1 MAEDKKT
8 FIQGK
13 MNQDIDD
20 RILPNGEYR
29 SAQNI
34 QVTTSEDSDVGSI
47 QNVLG
52 NTVVDNSILKT
63 YDGVETIGCFFDEKN
78 NRIFYFVTNYTCENS
93 NLTGLVGG
101 DNGPTTAEQADNNDL
116 FCGIF
121 MVTNADAVNL
131 PSTPTLLVHGL
142 FLNFS
147 KTHLITGV
155 NLIDDLLFFTDGLNQ
170 PRKINIKIAADNQPN
185 LEQNE
190 QGHYNTEDKISVAK
204 FAPFMPPLLL
214 DHETTT
220 LNNNPQATVTDD
232 NGNITNVDPTSSME
246 LSTQNDFPEDFLRE
260 KFVRFSYRYRFI
272 DGEYSTIAPFT
283 QICFIPK
290 TTSYNITQL
299 QKVFKKGEV
308 YFQDSNGV
316 ADGMVNNVTAV
327 NLNIILPSKKIT
339 TDFDINAIEILYKE
353 SDNNL
358 IRAIELK
365 DINDISSSSG
375 VFQYKYKS
383 TLPYKTLPEDQ
394 LTRVYDNVP
403 LSAKAQ
409 EIISNRIVYGNYV
422 ENRKLPNQPNLAG
435 LNFSVGLDVKYDT
448 TNTFGNANFN
458 NYYLHKEY
466 PFHSIK
472 QRRTYEVGVVLS
484 DRFGRQS
491 PVLTSTSGLSSINVS
506 AKNNLFHSSS
516 WDTGLP
522 GNVNSPGGVVSNN
535 SPGNENYCG
544 DALTITFNEAIP
556 NAYAKSTLIPINND
570 SVSTVTYANNVYKT
584 IFATDPNLQGGGQL
598 GTGVVLGNLYY
609 YAEDSIPTIGVTD
622 FIYLDSTLQNV
633 LTGQSVVYIHTGF
646 SISNNLTS
654 LHEIILNTTTGA
666 VEVINI
672 VTESIFQGNLLGA
685 QTPVL
690 IATSGTEVNTT
701 NATVAVTPFQD
712 AVVID
717 GIGTVFHL
725 SIKNFVITDAFSVGE
740 YLKGQDTDFVEILG
754 IQESGSSFP
763 FDQGLNIFT
772 SGPASLSYKNY
783 TGDLSSPVFDTEDV
797 EKYAFFK
804 YSLTPHGWYSYRVV
818 VKQTE
823 QEYNNVYTPGAISFD
838 NDKDENKTYI
848 PIAADSINKITRD
861 IEFTNTQE
869 QGLST
874 SKNRVFP
881 KVIPD
886 GDALSKQSDADL
898 LDVISI
904 GTAKEQGL
912 KNDNNDVF
920 DFVYESSKNTLMAQL
935 PFGDNTISVGTSVD
949 SGFSGSEQVVAST
962 EAAGDIKLKNQ
973 GKTLIWTDSGTNT
986 YATSFKEGNYLKGKF
1001 KDLVKIIE
1009 FTGPV
1014 SQVFTVTCD
1023 GAIDDVALGLDKA
1036 GVNGVEDAD
1045 IPTSIK
1051 VRFYEYKYGIQDKI
1065 SVFETK
1071 PFESVLDIYYETSTA
1086 GLIHE
1091 LNDALSVPSD
1101 IANLE
1106 LVDVDFKESV
1116 QFFDNLG
1123 VSLNQKI
1130 GRLKITDQFENELSF
1145 GTAPNQIATC
1155 EIVEQFGDGAIVDR
1169 FEIILNSDNGFFEL
1183 LPKANSGGNFVYY
1196 PEEFPVSYS
1205 FLIKVRKNSDVTE
1218 GLDGTT
1224 LPINSL
1230 QLENVEPNTS
1240 ATPNNFVALGSEN
1253 EVVFEFID
1261 ETNGSSAG
1269 VEHNQK
1275 GLFYQDANLNENS
1288 LGFFGSF
1295 DQNITFGFDANNEV
1309 SFNSNEL
1316 VESISIPARETLR
1329 DHVTGIL
1336 RPEVRINNSTGE
1348 ISTTSLYR
1356 GSFTGEFHI
1365 NVIDSD
1371 DEGLKNLGDPEVGGK
1386 QHTHILNLVVNDGLI
1401 VLDPNNVNILETQ
1414 NTGLVTDVE
1423 GNTVDIF
1430 NQGANSISFS
1440 QGNPMGPFNNY
1451 FSQSITIA
1459 QRDKGMSEIPAF
1471 GENGAGLFLFSIVK
1485 DQADITIGGA
1495 LGNQQG
1501 RKTFTAYTL
1510 KIIDN
1515 FPKIKKYEVSI
1526 DHEETGYLTR
1536 RRLYLN
1542 HWLAPS
1548 ETGQDSSAFLG
1559 SDSRIPGGYIFI
1571 SPSSIGD
1578 DPFGGSSNDINNK
1591 TDIDGGNDSNTRLN
1605 SIESVDPNEEFWD
1618 ADDSFISD
1626 YGNDPETGTVGYFK
1640 VYGDDDGTITTG
1652 VAKPSDRQ
1660 GSFNDT
1666 NSFIYKAQDVV
1677 TLGNND
1683 YNVLYEISK
1692 PIGFSFSTPGSY
1704 APTQLNKVFLC
1715 RRPSE

>member
-47 QNVLG
+47 QNILG
-52 NTVVDNSILKT
+52 NKVVNNSILKI
-63 YDGVETIGCFFDEKN
+63 YDNIETIGCFFDEKN
-78 NRIFYFVTNYTCENS
+78 NRIFYFVTNYTCANS
-93 NLTGLVGG
+93 GLTGLVGG
-101 DNGPTTAEQADNNDL
+101 DNGPTTAEQHFLSTGDNL

-121 MVTNADAVNL
+121 MVTNADSVNL
-131 PSTPTLLVHGL
+131 PSVPTLLVQGL

-170 PRKINIKIAADNQPN
+170 PRRINIKIAADNQPN
-185 LEQNE
+185 LQQNE
-190 QGHYNTEDKISVAK
+190 SGHYNTEDKISVAK

-214 DHETTT
+214 EHETTT
-220 LNNNPQATVTDD
+220 LNNNTQPTTTDD
-232 NGNITNVDPTSSME
+232 NGNITNIDPTASME

-299 QKVFKKGEV
+299 QKVFKKGEL
-308 YFQDSNGV
+308 YFQDTNGI

-327 NLNIILPSKKIT
+327 NLNIILPSKKIS

-365 DINDISSSSG
+365 DLSDDSSSSG

-383 TLPYKTLPEDQ
+383 TLPYKTLPKDQ

-409 EIISNRIVYGNYV
+409 EIISNRVVYGNYV

-448 TNTFGNANFN
+448 TNTFGNADFN

-491 PVLTSTSGLSSINVS
+491 PVLTSTSSLSSINVS

-516 WDTGLP
+516 WDTGSSE
-522 GNVNSPGGVVSNN
+522 NINSPGGVVSNN

-556 NAYAKSTLIPINND
+556 NAYAKSTLIPINEEAT
-570 SVSTVTYANNVYKT
+570 STSAYVNNLFKT
-584 IFATDPNLQGGGQL
+584 SFATDPNLQGGGQSGIGVLL
-598 GTGVVLGNLYY
+598 GTLYY
-609 YAEDSIPTIGVTD
+609 YASSFIPEIGVTD
-622 FIYLDSTLQNV
+622 FIYTDATVQTP
-633 LTGQSVVYIHTGF
+633 LTGQSVVYINTGF
-646 SISNNLTS
+646 SITSTSTS
-654 LHEIILNTTTGA
+654 LHEIILNPTTGA
-666 VEVINI
+666 VESINI
-672 VTESIFQGNLLGA
+672 ITVSIFQSNLLGA
-685 QTPVL
+685 QTPALVANIGDL
-690 IATSGTEVNTT
+690 ITT
-701 NATVAVTPFQD
+701 TTANMAVTPIQEPQ
-712 AVVID
+712 
-717 GIGTVFHL
+717 L
-725 SIKNFVITDAFSVGE
+725 SNDYSLGPNSFLLTISNFSQTDAFSVGD
-740 YLKGQDTDFVEILG
+740 YLKGQDSDFVEI
-754 IQESGSSFP
+754 IFI
-763 FDQGLNIFT
+763 DQDVAGGLTFIFT
-772 SGPASLSYKNY
+772 NGPASLSYKNY
-783 TGDLSSPVFDTEDV
+783 TGTSDAPVFDPEEV
-797 EKYAFFK
+797 LKYAFFK
-804 YSLTPHGWYSYRVV
+804 YKLTPHGWYSYRVV

-874 SKNRVFP
+874 SKNRVYP

-920 DFVYESSKNTLMAQL
+920 DFVYESSKNTLIAQL
-935 PFGDNTISVGTSVD
+935 PYGDDDNFIGTSVD
-949 SGFSGSEQVVAST
+949 GGFAGSEQVVAST
-962 EAAGDIKLKNQ
+962 VGSGDIKLKNQ
-973 GKTLIWTDSGTNT
+973 GKTLTWTDSNTNT
-986 YATSFKEGNYLKGKF
+986 YPTSFKEGNYLKGKF

-1014 SQVFTVTCD
+1014 GNVYSVTCD
-1023 GAIDDVALGLDKA
+1023 GAIDDVALGLDKEDSNA
-1036 GVNGVEDAD
+1036 GVAASDL
-1045 IPTSIK
+1045 PSSIK
-1051 VRFYEYKYGIQDKI
+1051 VRFYDYKYGIQDKI

-1091 LNDALSVPSD
+1091 LNEAVNIPTNVQDV
-1101 IANLE
+1101 E
-1106 LVDVDFKESV
+1106 LVDVNFKESV
-1116 QFFDNLG
+1116 KFFDDSGN
-1123 VSLNQKI
+1123 SLNQKI
-1130 GRLKITDQFENELSF
+1130 GRLKITDQFDNELTF
-1145 GTAPNQIATC
+1145 GTAPSQLITC
-1155 EIVEQFGDGAIVDR
+1155 VIVSQQGIMINGDVVTDIDR
-1169 FEIILNSDNGFFEL
+1169 FETIANVDTGFFEL
-1183 LPKANSGGNFVYY
+1183 FPKTSSGGNFVYY
-1196 PEEFPVSYS
+1196 PEEFPVSYNLEVEITNNNGETATR
-1205 FLIKVRKNSDVTE
+1205 FIDN
-1218 GLDGTT
+1218 
-1224 LPINSL
+1224 L
-1230 QLENVEPNTS
+1230 QLENVIPNTS
-1240 ATPNNFVALGSEN
+1240 ATPNNFVTLGSQN
-1253 EVVFEFID
+1253 ELVFEFID

-1269 VEHNQK
+1269 IEHNQK
-1275 GLFYQDANLNENS
+1275 GLFYQDANLIQDFTAPNETV
-1288 LGFFGSF
+1288 
-1295 DQNITFGFDANNEV
+1295 TFGFDQNFEV
-1309 SFNSNEL
+1309 SFDVNEIIGQ
-1316 VESISIPARETLR
+1316 SITLPARETLR
-1329 DHVTGIL
+1329 DSATGIL
-1336 RPEVRINNSTGE
+1336 RPEVRIDNNTGNIFTTELYTGTFQAELE
-1348 ISTTSLYR
+1348 IN
-1356 GSFTGEFHI
+1356 I
-1365 NVIDSD
+1365 IDSD

-1386 QHTHILNLVVNDGLI
+1386 QHVHILDLAVNDGLI
-1401 VLDPNNVNILETQ
+1401 VIDTIEQTQ
-1414 NTGLVTDVE
+1414 NTGFVTDVD

-1430 NQGANSISFS
+1430 NQGASSFS
-1440 QGNPMGPFNNY
+1440 GTLGFYNSY
-1451 FSQSITIA
+1451 FSQFITDR
-1459 QRDKGMSEIPAF
+1459 QREKGMFEIPAF
-1471 GENGAGLFLFSIVK
+1471 GENGAGVFLFSTARQRLASNQNPDGGFNDFKAFALKNVNNQPVVIQYSK
-1485 DQADITIGGA
+1485 SEPNNLFQQSGIGG
-1495 LGNQQG
+1495 G
-1501 RKTFTAYTL
+1501 
-1510 KIIDN
+1510 
-1515 FPKIKKYEVSI
+1515 
-1526 DHEETGYLTR
+1526 

-1548 ETGQDSSAFLG
+1548 ETSEDTNVQEVLG
-1559 SDSRIPGGYIFI
+1559 EITGNDARTPGGYIFV
-1571 SPSSIGD
+1571 SPSSFGD
-1578 DPFGGSSNDINNK
+1578 DPFGGSSNDLNSK
-1591 TDIDGGNDSNTRLN
+1591 TDIDGGNDTNTRLN
-1605 SIESVDPNEEFWD
+1605 PINEVDSDSNFWD
-1618 ADDSFISD
+1618 ADGFFPSNDF
-1626 YGNDPETGTVGYFK
+1626 GNAPDTEGYFK
-1640 VYGDDDGTITTG
+1640 VYGDQPDEIAAG
-1652 VAKPSDRQ
+1652 VAKPEDRP
-1660 GSFNDT
+1660 GGFNEEDT
-1666 NSFIYKAQDVV
+1666 FIYKAQD
-1677 TLGNND
+1677 TFTIGNVD
-1683 YNVLYEISK
+1683 YNILYEISS
-1692 PIGFSFSTPGSY
+1692 PTGYSGFNYQPET
-1704 APTQLNKVFLC
+1704 LKRVILC
-1715 RRPSE
+1715 RTTS